1 MKKNLFSKINIVIVL
16 TSLLNVLVFSN
27 AFGKP
32 FFRYYPGK
40 DVNDE
45 TIIVTGDS
53 YAGYFASYECNKDY
67 NIIIYAEAGRST
79 KENYEMM
86 LNAVG
91 LYPKTVVVSLGVNDH
106 NKNEAP
112 SDFKTRIEEL
122 VKLCKRHNKRVI
134 LHTYMDYG
142 PAFAK
147 KDKTVLSFEVQEY
160 DEILKDIGSRY
171 SNAFY
176 IDMSDYEKE
185 QYLQADKIHYN
196 TLFYDE
202 LYNRITTAM
211 MLF

>member
-1 MKKNLFSKINIVIVL
+1 MKRNLFSKINIVIVL
-16 TSLLNVLVFSN
+16 ASLLNVLVFSN
-27 AFGKP
+27 VFGKP
-32 FFRYYPGK
+32 FFSYYPAK
-40 DVNDE
+40 DANDE

-86 LNAVG
+86 LNAVD
-91 LYPKTVVVSLGVNDH
+91 LYPKTVVISLGVNDH
-106 NKNEAP
+106 NKNESP
-112 SDFKTRIEEL
+112 SDFKTRIEEI
-122 VKLCKRHNKRVI
+122 VKICKRRNKRVV

-142 PAFAK
+142 PVLEK
-147 KDKTVLSFEVQEY
+147 EDKTESGFDVQEY

-171 SNAFY
+171 NNVFY

-202 LYNRITTAM
+202 LYNRMTTAM